1 MNSFRNDTIKFSK
14 KHTKK
19 DYLNEENE
27 LHTNA
32 LKYVFED
39 NSWIMLRPSGTEP
52 KIKVYWGVNG
62 DNETASINELNELK
76 SQIKKIFKLQ
86 D

>member
-1 MNSFRNDTIKFSK
+1 MNSFRNDTIKFIK

-52 KIKVYWGVNG
+52 KIKVYLGVNG

-76 SQIKKIFKLQ
+76 SQINEIFKVEN
-86 D
+86 